1 MVRYRLSD
9 DGNSRECSAEPGNCP
24 NEGKFPHFPSKEIAR
39 AAYESR
45 NYTFGN
51 TIKKLP
57 KVPPGTANP
66 ILNEAKIIYKMN
78 QWGEAPH
85 TEKDGGKFIFLNIRG
100 VNVSAVKIYENDDG
114 PKLCDIETNPEYR
127 QQGYAKELLRQVA
140 ELYGVEDVRHT
151 GGFTPDGYNFISHLV
166 ERPKEAGAA
175 AIAFTEF
182 DDNEPFSF
190 IQSWEN
196 QKTRWDG

>member
-1 MVRYRLSD
+1 MVRYHLSD

-100 VNVSAVKIYENDDG
+100 VNVSAVKIYDNVVEHQVPVTEKAVASCQDG
-114 PKLCDIETNPEYR
+114 R
-127 QQGYAKELLRQVA
+127 VVA
-140 ELYGVEDVRHT
+140 STGRVWALIHERHLPRLT
-151 GGFTPDGYNFISHLV
+151 
-166 ERPKEAGAA
+166 
-175 AIAFTEF
+175 
-182 DDNEPFSF
+182 
-190 IQSWEN
+190 
-196 QKTRWDG
+196 